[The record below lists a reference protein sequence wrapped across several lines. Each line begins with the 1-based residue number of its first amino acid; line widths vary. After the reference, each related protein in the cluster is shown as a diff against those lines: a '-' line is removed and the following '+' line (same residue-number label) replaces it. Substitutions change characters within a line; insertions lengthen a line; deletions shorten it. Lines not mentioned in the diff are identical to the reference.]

1 VRSAITLFFRVFIVL
16 GHVLNEFVRQC
27 ALPYLEDDNTE
38 VRKAAALT
46 CCDLFIKDP
55 ICYQSS
61 SHAIE
66 VISDV
71 LDKLLTVGIADPG
84 KKNCLSAQFPPH
96 QCSRSQNP
104 ACSAFIIA

>member
-1 VRSAITLFFRVFIVL
+1 MAPLSAVVLLTFL

-27 ALPYLEDDNTE
+27 ALPYLEDDNSD

-46 CCDLFIKDP
+46 CCELFIKDP

-66 VISDV
+66 VIGDV

-84 KKNCLSAQFPPH
+84 D
-96 QCSRSQNP
+96 
-104 ACSAFIIA
+104 